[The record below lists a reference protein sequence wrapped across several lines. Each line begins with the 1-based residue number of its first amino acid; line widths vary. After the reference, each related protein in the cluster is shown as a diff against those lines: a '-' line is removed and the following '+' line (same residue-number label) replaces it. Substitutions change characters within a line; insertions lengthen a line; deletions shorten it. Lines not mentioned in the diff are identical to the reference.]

1 MKALRC
7 HLTRWMSILRK
18 IKMEL
23 TRKTLLSG
31 GCTIILAFGLFILL
45 VLLTALPISYF
56 SIMVQKLILIL
67 IFVFSIIIA
76 VPVILRKLN
85 RLLNEKQ
92 IIGWTFLGLGAEFI
106 IFPFMLLIYIFNFS
120 SAISIIIGV
129 SVVML
134 SLIFGLSAGLM
145 SIVMGISLVK
155 RK

>member
-1 MKALRC
+1 
-7 HLTRWMSILRK
+7 
-18 IKMEL
+18 MEL
-23 TRKTLLSG
+23 KRKTLLSV
-31 GCTIILAFGLFILL
+31 GCALVLAFGLIILL

-56 SIMVQKLILIL
+56 SIRVQKLILIL
-67 IFVFSIIIA
+67 IFVFSLIIA
-76 VPVILRKLN
+76 VPVILRKLD
-85 RLLNEKQ
+85 RLPNEKQ
-92 IIGWTFLGLGAEFI
+92 ILGWTFIGLGVEFM

-120 SAISIIIGV
+120 SAISMIIGI

>member
-1 MKALRC
+1 
-7 HLTRWMSILRK
+7 
-18 IKMEL
+18 MEL
-23 TRKTLLSG
+23 KRKTLLSV
-31 GCTIILAFGLFILL
+31 GCALVLALGLIILL

-56 SIMVQKLILIL
+56 SIMVQKFILIL
-67 IFVFSIIIA
+67 IFIFSLIT

-85 RLLNEKQ
+85 RLPNEKQ
-92 IIGWTFLGLGAEFI
+92 ILGWTFIGLGVEFM

-120 SAISIIIGV
+120 SAISMIIGV
-129 SVVML
+129 SIVML

>member
-1 MKALRC
+1 
-7 HLTRWMSILRK
+7 
-18 IKMEL
+18 MEL

-31 GCTIILAFGLFILL
+31 GCALVLAFGLIILL
-45 VLLTALPISYF
+45 VLLTALPLSYF

-67 IFVFSIIIA
+67 IFIFSIIIV
-76 VPVILRKLN
+76 VPVILRKLD
-85 RLLNEKQ
+85 RLPNDKQ
-92 IIGWTFLGLGAEFI
+92 ILGWTFIGIGAEFI

-120 SAISIIIGV
+120 SAISMIIGV
-129 SVVML
+129 SIVML

>member
-1 MKALRC
+1 MK
-7 HLTRWMSILRK
+7 
-18 IKMEL
+18 L

-31 GCTIILAFGLFILL
+31 GCALVLAFGLIILL
-45 VLLTALPISYF
+45 VLLTALALTYF

-67 IFVFSIIIA
+67 IFIFSIIIV
-76 VPVILRKLN
+76 VPVILRKLD
-85 RLLNEKQ
+85 RLPNEKQ
-92 IIGWTFLGLGAEFI
+92 ILGWTFIGLGAEFI

-120 SAISIIIGV
+120 SAISMIIGV
-129 SVVML
+129 SIVML

>member
-1 MKALRC
+1 
-7 HLTRWMSILRK
+7 
-18 IKMEL
+18 MEL
-23 TRKTLLSG
+23 KRKTLLSG
-31 GCTIILAFGLFILL
+31 GCALVLAFGLIILL

-67 IFVFSIIIA
+67 IFIFSLIIG

-85 RLLNEKQ
+85 RLPNEKQ
-92 IIGWTFLGLGAEFI
+92 VLGWTFIGLGVEFM

-120 SAISIIIGV
+120 SAISLLIGV

>member
-1 MKALRC
+1 MKVSRY
-7 HLTRWMSILRK
+7 HLTRWMYILRK
-18 IKMEL
+18 SKMEI
-23 TRKTLLSG
+23 TRKTLLSC
-31 GCTIILAFGLFILL
+31 GCALVLASGLIILL

-56 SIMVQKLILIL
+56 SIFIQKLILIL

-76 VPVILRKLN
+76 VPVISRKLN
-85 RLLNEKQ
+85 LLPNEKQ
-92 IIGWTFLGLGAEFI
+92 TLGWTFIGLGAEFI

-120 SAISIIIGV
+120 STISMIIGL
-129 SVVML
+129 SIVMI

>member
-1 MKALRC
+1 
-7 HLTRWMSILRK
+7 
-18 IKMEL
+18 MEL
-23 TRKTLLSG
+23 KRKTLLSV
-31 GCTIILAFGLFILL
+31 GCALVLAFGLIILL

-67 IFVFSIIIA
+67 IFIFSLIIA

-85 RLLNEKQ
+85 RLPNEKQ
-92 IIGWTFLGLGAEFI
+92 VLGWTFIGLGVEFM

-120 SAISIIIGV
+120 SAMSMIIGV
-129 SVVML
+129 SIVML

>member
-1 MKALRC
+1 
-7 HLTRWMSILRK
+7 
-18 IKMEL
+18 MEL
-23 TRKTLLSG
+23 KRKTLLSG
-31 GCTIILAFGLFILL
+31 GCALVLAFGLIILL

-67 IFVFSIIIA
+67 IFIFSLIIA
-76 VPVILRKLN
+76 VPVILQKLN
-85 RLLNEKQ
+85 RLPNEKQ
-92 IIGWTFLGLGAEFI
+92 ILGWTFIVLGVEFM

-120 SAISIIIGV
+120 SAISMIIGV
-129 SVVML
+129 SIVML

>member
-1 MKALRC
+1 
-7 HLTRWMSILRK
+7 
-18 IKMEL
+18 
-23 TRKTLLSG
+23 
-31 GCTIILAFGLFILL
+31 
-45 VLLTALPISYF
+45 
-56 SIMVQKLILIL
+56 MVQKLILIL

>member
-1 MKALRC
+1 
-7 HLTRWMSILRK
+7 
-18 IKMEL
+18 MEL
-23 TRKTLLSG
+23 KRKTLLSG
-31 GCTIILAFGLFILL
+31 GCALVLAFGLIILL

-67 IFVFSIIIA
+67 IFIFSLIIG

-85 RLLNEKQ
+85 RLPNEKQ
-92 IIGWTFLGLGAEFI
+92 VLGWTFIGLGVEFM
-106 IFPFMLLIYIFNFS
+106 IFPFMLLIDIFNFS
-120 SAISIIIGV
+120 SAISLLIGV

>member
-1 MKALRC
+1 
-7 HLTRWMSILRK
+7 
-18 IKMEL
+18 MEL
-23 TRKTLLSG
+23 KRKTLLSG
-31 GCTIILAFGLFILL
+31 GCALVLAFGLIILL

-67 IFVFSIIIA
+67 IFIFSLIIA

-85 RLLNEKQ
+85 RLPNEKQ
-92 IIGWTFLGLGAEFI
+92 VLGWTFIGLGVEFM

-120 SAISIIIGV
+120 SAISLLIGV

>member
-1 MKALRC
+1 
-7 HLTRWMSILRK
+7 
-18 IKMEL
+18 MEL

-31 GCTIILAFGLFILL
+31 GCTLVLAFGLIILL
-45 VLLTALPISYF
+45 VLLTALPISFF

-67 IFVFSIIIA
+67 IFAFSLIIA

-85 RLLNEKQ
+85 RLPNEKQ
-92 IIGWTFLGLGAEFI
+92 ILGWTFIGLGAEFI
-106 IFPFMLLIYIFNFS
+106 IFPFMLLVYIINFS
-120 SAISIIIGV
+120 SAISMIIGA
-129 SVVML
+129 SIMML